1 VAIAPTVRTDHGVKE
16 EEEEEEGI
24 CTISANKASFSAVS
38 DI

>member
-1 VAIAPTVRTDHGVKE
+1 VAIAPTVRTDHGVK